1 MYNNCT
7 GHFCNLSVFVQANNL
22 YETKNQMNFASQKNN
37 YKMAVINNA
46 ENIRSKVEEKEHPE
60 ELEQVNNKRKLQNKV
75 LQKIVENLNNQGN
88 NEPILNKK
96 KR

>member
-1 MYNNCT
+1 
-7 GHFCNLSVFVQANNL
+7 
-22 YETKNQMNFASQKNN
+22 MNFASQKNN
-37 YKMAVINNA
+37 CKMAVINNA

-75 LQKIVENLNNQGN
+75 LQKIVENLNNQGS